1 MGCGSEKNW
10 REAEEDRK
18 SDGVDKWMLQRI
30 GSQEWEAERR
40 MKGTGNRAC
49 AEKRY
54 SRRGS

>member
-1 MGCGSEKNW
+1 M
-10 REAEEDRK
+10 EEDRK

-54 SRRGS
+54 SRWGS